1 MNKKKYI
8 IAISFGI
15 LLGIL
20 AITTKQ
26 NVLLVLNTP
35 VVYFLKLLTSLSLSS
50 FMGNLIAWV
59 LILLVSFTPVLII
72 AKHRP
77 KPYQITLYSVIGL
90 FLMGSILVYFQPNYS
105 MIPRKMQAIAIGM
118 LFASVILGLIYEIYI
133 RNSNQPQNVLS
144 ALVIILMI
152 ILSITIPISIK
163 ELNFSSLVSIVSITI
178 EMVLMTHLLHLLH
191 HVDEYLEVSNQDML
205 QEEALDKLQIIS
217 KYANHMLSYTI
228 YATIFLNAF
237 KFFLIE
243 DSVEFNF
250 SIPFTEMIVT
260 SIIALF
266 IHLMIQALSVKEE
279 NNQFI

>member
-8 IAISFGI
+8 IAIALGI
-15 LLGIL
+15 LLGTL

-26 NVLLVLNTP
+26 NVLIVLNTP
-35 VVYFLKLLTSLSLSS
+35 VSYFLKLLTWLSLSS
-50 FMGNLIAWV
+50 FLGNLIAWF
-59 LILLVSFTPVLII
+59 LILVVSFLPVLVI

-105 MIPRKMQAIAIGM
+105 MIPLEMQAIAIGM
-118 LFASVILGLIYEIYI
+118 LFASVVLGLIYEIYI
-133 RNSNQPQNVLS
+133 RNSNKPQNVLS

-152 ILSITIPISIK
+152 ILSITIPVTFK
-163 ELNFSSLVSIVSITI
+163 ELDQTSLVSIVSFVI
-178 EMVLMTHLLHLLH
+178 ELVLMTHLLHLLH
-191 HVDEYLEVSNQDML
+191 HVDEYLEVSNQNVL
-205 QEEALDKLQIIS
+205 QEDALDKLNIIS

-279 NNQFI
+279 NDQFI